1 MKETAL
7 RFGDAKGL
15 AGIVTEPSPGAAVAG
30 LPAFVFLNAGVT
42 HRVGPSRVTV
52 AMARALAELG
62 FTVLRFDFSGI
73 GDSSP
78 RTDTLPLGQSLIAE
92 TRQAMDALSRSHGVT
107 QFVLGGICSGATLSF
122 LTAREDE
129 RVVGGL
135 LINAQGHLHG
145 TDPVLSDKL
154 RAATVSRHSWRMTL
168 KSSFRSKNWK
178 KALSGQ
184 LDPLRI
190 LRMLFAAPLRLFGG
204 GEGDKADHWQGD
216 EASAGHTRLDA
227 GDELAALAA
236 RRVRL
241 LHLYCEADEG
251 LDYFRLVLGKRLA
264 ELASSETARYE
275 VVLGANHTFTML
287 WSQRRLVAAVCDW
300 AADFAAQGSA
310 ESTR

>member
-1 MKETAL
+1 MRETAV
-7 RFGDAKGL
+7 RFGEGGGL
-15 AGIVTEPSPGAAVAG
+15 AGIVTEPATGSALAG

-52 AMARALAELG
+52 AMARALAGLG
-62 FTVLRFDFSGI
+62 FTTLRFDFSGI

-78 RTDTLPLGQSLIAE
+78 RTDTLPLGESLIAE
-92 TRQAMDALSRSHGVT
+92 IRQAMDGLARSHGVE

-190 LRMLFAAPLRLFGG
+190 LRMLFAAPLRLFSGSK
-204 GEGDKADHWQGD
+204 DAAPDHWQGD

-236 RRVRL
+236 RKVRL
-241 LHLYCEADEG
+241 FHLYCEADEG
-251 LDYFRLVLGKRLA
+251 LDYFRLVLGKRLDG
-264 ELASSETARYE
+264 LASSETARHE
-275 VVLGANHTFTML
+275 VLLGANHTFTML
-287 WSQRRLVAAVCDW
+287 WSQHRLVAAVCDW
-300 AADFAAQGSA
+300 AAEFTVQAAA
-310 ESTR
+310 ERTR